1 MLSLSNTWL
10 ALLFGVSVKSLLLA
24 LVAGAALVV
33 LRVRNTNVR
42 HRVWTGV
49 LLGMIA
55 LPALTMVVPSLPL
68 PASLSWAF
76 ALNEAETTAPSRT
89 ADLASP
95 PSEIDEPTAVVV
107 NATQA
112 SRPFVE
118 EPASAEEGPNDAGL
132 DPFALHAP
140 TESPLTGDLRNDSGE
155 AVLSPSRMIRSRP
168 DSSLKLELWP
178 IAVLAIY
185 ASGLAVFVCRFFI
198 GILGAR
204 RLVGGAQPIPH
215 DCLGISVSDSEMLAR
230 VTILEN
236 SLIRF
241 PLTVRWLRPKILLPA
256 DWESWGKAKCRNVL
270 AHELAHIERRDY
282 LVTLLAE
289 CNRCLYWFHPLA
301 WYLRSWLVR
310 LAERACDDSVIA
322 STGER
327 SQYARHLL
335 ELASELA
342 GRRDRLVQ
350 ATAIPMARSANVED
364 RITAI
369 LDPKR
374 PLARRIGRFGIAVLA
389 AIAAPTILFA
399 AALRPGSEQA
409 TDEPDTT
416 ETQQAPNESRA
427 AGDTETAEDN
437 GKDNSTEEKV
447 DHPKVLEVY
456 PPDGAADVKPDT
468 EIRVRFDRTMD
479 PLRVL
484 VTWSYGSEG
493 GFRPRGKFRYVER
506 THEFVLP
513 VRLTP
518 GCVHKLAV
526 NEESHL
532 SEGDYEGF
540 CSVTQVAA
548 ETHSWSFTTAPWPE
562 APEQRRPK
570 VVATDP
576 PSDSEISLLNLIR
589 VKFDR
594 PMDPTWYGL
603 ADCYPK
609 AHFSEKPELYHFV
622 QYDPD
627 GYEFTIPLHMPRNW
641 NGEIELVHFR
651 DHEGLEATP
660 IRLKYRTLDD
670 VVCPLVE
677 QNAANAGKSTKTVAL
692 VEKIRSARAK
702 LTSVSEK
709 VLRALVGG
717 SQPAWL
723 ERYDFSGSVFKM
735 QGQRQF
741 LAHID
746 HFIDSSFRMGSD
758 GTTCWCRYK
767 NEVTTCPFGDIA
779 EKNLLFCD
787 PFGAGG
793 TEDAATIVREM
804 KLDYLG
810 DVLFDGR
817 PCHKIRSWDVKLR
830 AMTTWLTP
838 VRDWYFDAQTLLPV
852 CLETNGLPHTEYRY
866 TRINQPIPDEEFQR
880 ETGSG
885 IQIKDAE
892 PLDEGYTSRFL
903 NVIDGTNGR
912 MSVRWGEKGPKGT
925 RSGGLN

>member
-1 MLSLSNTWL
+1 MLSHSNTWL
-10 ALLFGVSVKSLLLA
+10 ALLIDVSVKSLLLA
-24 LVAGAALVV
+24 LVAGAVLVV
-33 LRVRNTNVR
+33 LRVRNTDVR

-49 LLGMIA
+49 LLGMIV
-55 LPALTMVVPSLPL
+55 LPVLTMIVPRLPV
-68 PASLSWAF
+68 PASVSWTF
-76 ALNEAETTAPSRT
+76 ALNEAEETAHLRPVDS
-89 ADLASP
+89 ASP
-95 PSEIDEPTAVVV
+95 PSDIGEPMGAVVDV
-107 NATQA
+107 TQA
-112 SRPFVE
+112 SRALVE
-118 EPASAEEGPNDAGL
+118 EPASAKEGANRGGL
-132 DPFALHAP
+132 GPLAQRTP
-140 TESPLTGDLRNDSGE
+140 TESPSNGDLRNDSRE
-155 AVLSPSRMIRSRP
+155 AALSPTATVPSQP
-168 DSSLKLELWP
+168 DSGLKLELWP
-178 IAVLAIY
+178 IALLAIY
-185 ASGLAVFVCRFFI
+185 ASGFAVLVLRLFI

-204 RLVGGAQPIPH
+204 RLVGRGLPIPH
-215 DCLGISVSDSEMLAR
+215 DRLGISASDGESFSR
-230 VTILEN
+230 VVVLD
-236 SLIRF
+236 SSGVRF
-241 PLTVRWLRPKILLPA
+241 PLTVGWWCPKILLPA
-256 DWESWGKAKCRNVL
+256 DWETWGTAKCRDVL

-301 WYLRSWLVR
+301 WCLRNWLVR

-335 ELASELA
+335 ELASKLA
-342 GRRDRLVQ
+342 GHRDRLVR
-350 ATAIPMARSANVED
+350 ATAIPMARSANVEA

-369 LDPKR
+369 LDLKR

-389 AIAAPTILFA
+389 AIVAPTILLA
-399 AALRPGSEQA
+399 AALRPAVEQA
-409 TDEPDTT
+409 PAEPDTT
-416 ETQQAPNESRA
+416 ETQQAADESRV
-427 AGDTETAEDN
+427 AGDTETAEDK
-437 GKDNSTEEKV
+437 GKDDSTKKKV
-447 DHPKVLEVY
+447 DRPKVLEVY
-456 PPDGAADVKPDT
+456 PPDGATDVDPDT

-484 VTWSYGSEG
+484 VNWSYGSEG
-493 GFRPRGKFRYVER
+493 GFRPRGRFRYVER

-518 GCVHKLAV
+518 GCVHKLTM

-532 SEGDYEGF
+532 PEGDYEGF

-576 PSDSEISLLNLIR
+576 PSDSEISLVNLIR

-609 AHFSEKPELYHFV
+609 VHFSEKPELYHFV

-627 GYEFTIPLHMPRNW
+627 SHEFTIPLHMPRNW
-641 NGEIELVHFR
+641 NGEIELAHFR
-651 DHEGLEATP
+651 DEEGLEATP
-660 IRLKYRTLDD
+660 IRLKYRTMDD

-677 QNAANAGKSTKTVAL
+677 QNAANAGKSSKTVAL

-702 LTSVSEK
+702 LTSVSEE
-709 VLRALVGG
+709 VLMALMGE
-717 SQPAWL
+717 SQPTWL
-723 ERYDFSGSVFKM
+723 GRYDFSWSVFRM

-746 HFIDSSFRMGSD
+746 NFMYSPFRVGSD
-758 GTTCWCRYK
+758 GTRCWCQHK

-779 EKNLLFCD
+779 AKNLLFCD

-793 TEDAATIVREM
+793 TKDAATIVREM

-810 DVLFDGR
+810 DVVFDGR
-817 PCHKIRSWDVKLR
+817 PCHKIRSWDVKLW
-830 AMTTWLTP
+830 ATGTWLTP

-866 TRINQPIPDEEFQR
+866 TRINQPIPDEEFR
-880 ETGSG
+880 PDTGPG

>member
-10 ALLFGVSVKSLLLA
+10 ALLLDVSVKSLLLA
-24 LVAGAALVV
+24 LVAGAGLVFF
-33 LRVRNTNVR
+33 RVRNANVR

-49 LLGMIA
+49 LLGMIV
-55 LPALTMVVPSLPL
+55 LPVLTMIVPRLPL
-68 PASLSWAF
+68 PASVSWTF
-76 ALNEAETTAPSRT
+76 ALNEAEETAPSRT
-89 ADLASP
+89 VDSASP
-95 PSEIDEPTAVVV
+95 PSGIGEPMGVVV
-107 NATQA
+107 DVTQA
-112 SRPFVE
+112 SRPLVE
-118 EPASAEEGPNDAGL
+118 EPASAEKGPNDAGL
-132 DPFALHAP
+132 DPLAQHAP
-140 TESPLTGDLRNDSGE
+140 TGSPSNSDLRNNSREAALSSTATVPSQPDSG
-155 AVLSPSRMIRSRP
+155 
-168 DSSLKLELWP
+168 LKLELWP
-178 IAVLAIY
+178 IALLAIY
-185 ASGLAVFVCRFFI
+185 TSGLAVLVLRFFI

-204 RLVGGAQPIPH
+204 RLVGRALPIPH
-215 DCLGISVSDSEMLAR
+215 DRLGIPAADGESLSR
-230 VTILEN
+230 VVILEN
-236 SLIRF
+236 SGIRF
-241 PLTVRWLRPKILLPA
+241 PLTVGWWHPKILLPA
-256 DWESWGKAKCRNVL
+256 DWEMWGTAKCRNVL

-301 WYLRSWLVR
+301 WCLRSWLLR

-335 ELASELA
+335 ELASELT
-342 GRRDRLVQ
+342 GRRDRLVR
-350 ATAIPMARSANVED
+350 ATAIPMARSANVEA

-369 LDPKR
+369 LDLKR
-374 PLARRIGRFGIAVLA
+374 PLARRIGRFGVAVLA
-389 AIAAPTILFA
+389 AIVAPTILFA
-399 AALRPGSEQA
+399 AALRPASEQA
-409 TDEPDTT
+409 PAESDTT
-416 ETQQAPNESRA
+416 ETQQAPDESRA
-427 AGDTETAEDN
+427 AGDTETAEDK
-437 GKDNSTEEKV
+437 GKDDSTKEKV
-447 DHPKVLEVY
+447 DRPKILEVY
-456 PPDGAADVKPDT
+456 PPDGATDVDPDT

-479 PLRVL
+479 PLRVF
-484 VTWSYGSEG
+484 VEWSHDSEG
-493 GFRPRGKFRYVER
+493 GFRPRGGFRYVER

-518 GCVHKLAV
+518 GCVHKLTV
-526 NEESHL
+526 NEESHYP
-532 SEGDYEGF
+532 EGEYEGF

-548 ETHSWSFTTAPWPE
+548 ETHSWSFTTTPWPE

-609 AHFSEKPELYHFV
+609 VHLSEKPELYHFV

-627 GYEFTIPLHMPRNW
+627 SYEFTIPLHMPRNW

-651 DHEGLEATP
+651 DQEGLESTP
-660 IRLKYRTLDD
+660 IRLKYRTVDD
-670 VVCPLVE
+670 VVCPLLE
-677 QNAANAGKSTKTVAL
+677 QNAANAGKSSKTVAL

-702 LTSVSEK
+702 LTSVSEEI
-709 VLRALVGG
+709 LSALTWG

-723 ERYDFSGSVFKM
+723 GRYDFRGVVFRM

-741 LAHID
+741 VARID
-746 HFIDSSFRMGSD
+746 HIMHSPFRVGSD
-758 GTTCWCRYK
+758 GTRCWFQYQ

-793 TEDAATIVREM
+793 TKDAATVVREM

-810 DVLFDGR
+810 DVVFDGR
-817 PCHKIRSWDVKLR
+817 PCHKIRSWDVKLW
-830 AMTTWLTP
+830 AMGTWLTP
-838 VRDWYFDAQTLLPV
+838 VRDWYIDAQTLLPV
-852 CLETNGLPHTEYRY
+852 CLETNGMPETEYRY
-866 TRINQPIPDEEFQR
+866 TRINQPIPDEEFQP

-885 IQIKDAE
+885 IQIKDPE
-892 PLDEGYTSRFL
+892 PFDENYTSRYL

-912 MSVRWGEKGPKGT
+912 MSVRWGMEGPKGT
-925 RSGGLN
+925 RSSGLN